1 MLQFST
7 LDYQSDDL
15 ANQFSRKKKKS
26 VRIPSNIFKT
36 RSQVYTTTLFLQPS
50 FLILFFF
57 FAKEQMEPILGQI
70 VPVPIRRKHSWA
82 GGEGVRINLNE
93 AITELNLPRLI
104 CIHPVNS
111 IIYVNAAEMLELIRL
126 PVRTSS
132 FPRRG
137 SGSEMEEG
145 KSVRKRREKKGKLK

>member
-1 MLQFST
+1 MIWEINFL
-7 LDYQSDDL
+7 
-15 ANQFSRKKKKS
+15 KKKKKNTQS
-26 VRIPSNIFKT
+26 EFPGTFLKHDRRFNNNPLL
-36 RSQVYTTTLFLQPS
+36 TTIILDSFFL
-50 FLILFFF
+50 

-82 GGEGVRINLNE
+82 GGEGARINLNE

-111 IIYVNAAEMLELIRL
+111 IIYVNAAEVLELIRL

-145 KSVRKRREKKGKLK
+145 KSVRKGGRKKGN

>member
-1 MLQFST
+1 MPRNKWNPSSDKLSPSRYAGST
-7 LDYQSDDL
+7 L
-15 ANQFSRKKKKS
+15 
-26 VRIPSNIFKT
+26 
-36 RSQVYTTTLFLQPS
+36 
-50 FLILFFF
+50 
-57 FAKEQMEPILGQI
+57 ELG
-70 VPVPIRRKHSWA
+70 
-82 GGEGVRINLNE
+82 GVRINLNE

-111 IIYVNAAEMLELIRL
+111 IIYVNAAEVLELIRL